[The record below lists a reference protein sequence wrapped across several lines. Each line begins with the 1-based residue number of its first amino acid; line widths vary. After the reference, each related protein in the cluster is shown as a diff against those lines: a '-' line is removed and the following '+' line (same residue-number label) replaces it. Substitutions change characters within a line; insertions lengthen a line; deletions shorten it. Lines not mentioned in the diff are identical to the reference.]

1 MGRLATAPRPAGM
14 GRPAAPLGSH
24 WHGSPA
30 CRVQVPLAWAA
41 WVPRLLLLAWAWAAQ
56 PPRLAL
62 APWRERDRLLSG
74 PFSTMVGP
82 YVLNGPFLVTF
93 RACFG
98 PLSTKVGETC
108 KTDHFE
114 WPTQFGPP
122 LLASVSVAIGR
133 AVNGL
138 HPRLLHD
145 VGGSGK
151 NVSFWSYQP
160 RAAGKS
166 PRSSPTLFSCQIPAQ
181 EKRRE
186 VR

>member
-1 MGRLATAPRPAGM
+1 MTAEKSTPCGFSAVLLLRRRAVVRYGPPARG
-14 GRPAAPLGSH
+14 A
-24 WHGSPA
+24 
-30 CRVQVPLAWAA
+30 QVSLAWAA
-41 WVPRLLLLAWAWAAQ
+41 CLPRLT
-56 PPRLAL
+56 L
-62 APWRERDRLLSG
+62 APWEARCRLLSG
-74 PFSTMVGP
+74 PLSTMAGP
-82 YVLNGPFLVTF
+82 CVLNGPFLVTF

-114 WPTQFGPP
+114 RPAQFGPP

>member
-1 MGRLATAPRPAGM
+1 MTAEKSTPCGFSAVLLLRRRAVVRYGPPARG
-14 GRPAAPLGSH
+14 A
-24 WHGSPA
+24 
-30 CRVQVPLAWAA
+30 QVSLAWAA
-41 WVPRLLLLAWAWAAQ
+41 CL
-56 PPRLAL
+56 PRLAL

-114 WPTQFGPP
+114 RPTQFSPP
-122 LLASVSVAIGR
+122 LLASVSEAIGR

-138 HPRLLHD
+138 HPRLLHG

-151 NVSFWSYQP
+151 NDSSWSHQP
-160 RAAGKS
+160 RATRKS
-166 PRSSPTLFSCQIPAQ
+166 PRCLPFAIFPPDTCAGETP
-181 EKRRE
+181 
-186 VR
+186 